1 MDFHELRLFKHL
13 AGTLHFA
20 KTSKACN
27 ISPSALSRTIVRL
40 EDEVGSKL
48 FYRDN
53 RSVEL
58 TDSGKMFHSFVL
70 ESLDNWAQFCDSA
83 RSQEQ
88 VLQGELSI
96 YCSVTASYSVLSEV
110 FARFRQLYPKV
121 HIKLQTGAAAQ
132 AINMVTDGTV
142 DITVAARPDKL
153 AETLCFKTITT
164 TDLVF
169 IAPIIHCETADMI
182 KSGNLDWGRLLM
194 VLSEQGLSRQRV
206 DSWFSKK
213 GLKPDIYAEVSGHEA
228 ILAMVRLGCGVGVV
242 PRLVLEKS
250 SFESEIAVLD
260 ISPKLQPYTVGLCL
274 SRKRLTSPLVRAF
287 WEIVEDEEQETP

>member
-20 KTSKACN
+20 KTSRACN

-40 EDEVGSKL
+40 EEEAGSKL
-48 FYRDN
+48 FRRDN

-58 TDSGKMFHSFVL
+58 TDSGKMFLGFAQ

-83 RSQEQ
+83 RSRED

-96 YCSVTASYSVLSEV
+96 YCSVTASYSVLSEL

-121 HIKLQTGAAAQ
+121 HIKLQTGDAAQ
-132 AINMVTDGTV
+132 AIDMVIDGTV
-142 DITVAARPDKL
+142 DITVAAMPDKL
-153 AETLCFKTITT
+153 ADNLCFKTITT

-169 IAPIIHCETADMI
+169 IAPTIHCSTAEMV
-182 KSGNLDWGRLLM
+182 KNGNLDWGQLPM

-206 DSWFSKK
+206 DSWFRGK
-213 GLKPDIYAEVSGHEA
+213 GVKPDIYAEVSGHEA
-228 ILAMVRLGCGVGVV
+228 ILAMVRLGCGIGVV

-250 SFESEIAVLD
+250 GFETEISVLD
-260 ISPKLQPYTVGLCL
+260 IEPRLQPYTVGLCL

-287 WEIVEDEEQETP
+287 WEIVEN

>member
-13 AGTLHFA
+13 AGTLHFG
-20 KTSKACN
+20 KTSRACN

-40 EDEVGSKL
+40 EEEVGSKL

-58 TDSGKMFHSFVL
+58 TDTGKMFRSFAQ
-70 ESLDNWAQFCDSA
+70 ESLDNWAQFRDSA

-88 VLQGELSI
+88 VLQGEISI
-96 YCSVTASYSVLSEV
+96 YCSVTASYSVLSEL
-110 FARFRQLYPKV
+110 FARFRQLYPKI
-121 HIKLQTGAAAQ
+121 HIKLQTGAAAR
-132 AINMVTDGTV
+132 AIEMITEGTI
-142 DITVAARPDKL
+142 DISVAARPDKL
-153 AETLCFKTITT
+153 ADNLCFKTITT

-169 IAPIIHCETADMI
+169 IAPVVPCETADI
-182 KSGNLDWGRLLM
+182 VKSGNLDWGRLPM

-206 DSWFSKK
+206 NSWFREK

-250 SFESEIAVLD
+250 SFTAEIAVLD
-260 ISPKLQPYTVGLCL
+260 VTPRLQPYTVGLCL
-274 SRKRLTSPLVRAF
+274 SAKRLASPLVRAF
-287 WEIVEDEEQETP
+287 WDIVDIGD

>member
-1 MDFHELRLFKHL
+1 MDFNELRLFNHL
-13 AGTLHFA
+13 AGTLHYG
-20 KTSKACN
+20 KTSRACN

-40 EDEVGSKL
+40 EEEVGHKL

-58 TDSGKMFHSFVL
+58 SDTGKIFRRFVQ
-70 ESLDNWAQFCDSA
+70 ESLDNWAYFRDSVV
-83 RSQEQ
+83 SQEQ
-88 VLQGELSI
+88 VLQGEISI
-96 YCSVTASYSVLSEV
+96 YCSVTAAYTVLAEL
-110 FARFRQLYPKV
+110 FARFRRLYPRI
-121 HIKLQTGAAAQ
+121 HIKLQTGAAAR
-132 AINMVTDGTV
+132 AIGMITEGAA

-153 AETLCFKTITT
+153 ADTLRFKAITS

-169 IAPIIHCETADMI
+169 ITPVVPCETAEMI
-182 KSGNLDWGRLLM
+182 ETGDLDWGRLPM

-206 DSWFSKK
+206 DSWFRKK

-250 SFESEIAVLD
+250 SFTAEIAVMD
-260 ISPKLQPYTVGLCL
+260 VTPRLQPYTVGLCL
-274 SRKRLTSPLVRAF
+274 SAKRLASPLVRAF
-287 WEIVEDEEQETP
+287 WEIVDDGE

>member
-1 MDFHELRLFKHL
+1 MDFHELKLFKHL

-20 KTSKACN
+20 KTSRACN

-40 EDEVGSKL
+40 EEEVGSKL

-53 RSVEL
+53 RSVDL
-58 TDSGKMFHSFVL
+58 TDSGKMFLSFVQ

-83 RSQEQ
+83 RSREQ
-88 VLQGELSI
+88 TLQGELSI
-96 YCSVTASYSVLSEV
+96 YCSVTASYSVLSEL

-132 AINMVTDGTV
+132 AIGMITDGTV

-153 AETLCFKTITT
+153 AKNLCFKTITT

-169 IAPIIHCETADMI
+169 IAPIVHCETADMV
-182 KSGNLDWGRLLM
+182 KSGNLDWGQLPM

-206 DSWFSKK
+206 DSWFREK

-228 ILAMVRLGCGVGVV
+228 ILAMVRLGCGIGVV

-250 SFESEIAVLD
+250 SFEAEVAVLD
-260 ISPKLQPYTVGLCL
+260 VTPQLQPYTVGLCL
-274 SRKRLTSPLVRAF
+274 SGKRLTSPLVRAF
-287 WEIVEDEEQETP
+287 WEIADENK